1 MGRCDF
7 DLVGGFLESVRH
19 FTSRGASSV
28 RYFLLNLRIKHIVAS
43 EISVQCGDE

>member
-19 FTSRGASSV
+19 FTSRGALSV
-28 RYFLLNLRIKHIVAS
+28 HYFLLILWIKHIVAS